1 VIARFAHGRSQAQ
14 YGERRQLAVS
24 TSRAR
29 NRSLL
34 VAVDTEAAV
43 NQFLSAMAVFIQYPY
58 LAALLGV
65 ILLALGLRTRHR
77 TPVVIGV
84 IWLLYALYETGM
96 QQRWL
101 CTGECNIRIDLLV
114 IYPVLLIGLLA
125 AGVSLL
131 RPSSSRRPPT

>member
-1 VIARFAHGRSQAQ
+1 
-14 YGERRQLAVS
+14 
-24 TSRAR
+24 
-29 NRSLL
+29 
-34 VAVDTEAAV
+34 V
-43 NQFLSAMAVFIQYPY
+43 NQFLSAMAIFIQYPY

-65 ILLALGLRTRHR
+65 ILLALGLRTHHR